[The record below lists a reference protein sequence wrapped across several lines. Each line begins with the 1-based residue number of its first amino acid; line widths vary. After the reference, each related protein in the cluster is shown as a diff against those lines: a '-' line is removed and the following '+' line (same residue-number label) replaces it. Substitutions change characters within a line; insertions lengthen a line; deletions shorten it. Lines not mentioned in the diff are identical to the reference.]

1 MKNFVIGT
9 ALAALALAA
18 TPVMAGD
25 FTGPRFEVTTGV
37 DDVTSGVDA
46 TDIAY
51 GAALGY
57 DLQLK
62 NKLVVGVEAAAGN
75 VFDKREI
82 DLSVAA
88 RVGYVLNKNVLA
100 FGRVGLTNLERP
112 QTCTGTRTV
121 VCRATKNAEGIT
133 VGGGVEVAVAGPFYG
148 KAEYRYTD
156 FDGKLARQGAT
167 VGVGLRF

>member
-1 MKNFVIGT
+1 MKKLLFV
-9 ALAALALAA
+9 AAAA
-18 TPVMAGD
+18 AVLLVTPAMAKD
-25 FTGPRFEVTTGV
+25 FTGPRAELTLGV

-46 TDIAY
+46 TDVAY
-51 GAALGY
+51 GVALGY

-75 VFDKREI
+75 VFDKRET

-88 RVGYVLNKNVLA
+88 RVGYALNDNVLA
-100 FGRVGLTNLERP
+100 FGRVGYTNLERP
-112 QTCTGTRTV
+112 QTKCACTSKL
-121 VCRATKNAEGIT
+121 RATKNAEGIT

-156 FDGKLARQGAT
+156 FDGKLARQTAT